1 MFYVLLRVLVTLICV
16 FVKFDQTVHL
26 TPMHFTMCKLYL
38 NFFKKV
44 KKLYLERF
52 TELPNI
58 TKLEIKL
65 KDFLFAASVGTS
77 KECEPDK
84 QDTSL
89 CFLECLLSGSV
100 K

>member
-1 MFYVLLRVLVTLICV
+1 
-16 FVKFDQTVHL
+16 
-26 TPMHFTMCKLYL
+26 MCKLHL

-58 TKLEIKL
+58 MKLEIKL
-65 KDFLFAASVGTS
+65 KESLFAASVRTS

-89 CFLECLLSGSV
+89 CFLECLLSGRV